1 MDIISFSALLNIIWY
16 ITTIIFILHR
26 YTTFFNRVY
35 YVYKIAYKIKDGCV
49 WIKKKLWGQSD
60 PYTSYLPIN
69 TEEVNYYVPQS
80 EEVQVKVENDSKMFS
95 QFVNNVNKNNDN
107 SNKYKGGES
116 NLLLEIDMLLP
127 FAKKE
132 NIPEEIPLMESNY
145 IDAKSNIENEKKNWI
160 SKNP

>member
-49 WIKKKLWGQSD
+49 WLKNKIWGHSD

-69 TEEVNYYVPQS
+69 TDEVNYYVPQS
-80 EEVQVKVENDSKMFS
+80 EEVKVTIDQNDSKLFS
-95 QFVNNVNKNNDN
+95 QFVNKNDN
-107 SNKYKGGES
+107 NNKYKGGES

-132 NIPEEIPLMESNY
+132 IPEEIPLMESHY
-145 IDAKSNIENEKKNWI
+145 TDAKSNVENEKKNWI